1 LGGKEVKKYIFIL
14 CLLLTF
20 NLIVRIAILNNQ
32 YISGY
37 LAGWKHCKEI
47 SDNKYKR
54 LKGNYDLLRSNY
66 EDSLRR
72 ICKLTD
78 NKEFINIDRGDLK

>member
-1 LGGKEVKKYIFIL
+1 MKKYIFIL
-14 CLLLTF
+14 CVLLTF

-37 LAGWKHCKEI
+37 LAGWRHCEEI
-47 SDNKYKR
+47 SDKKYKR

-66 EDSLRR
+66 EDLLRR
-72 ICKLTD
+72 ICKLTA
-78 NKEFINIDRGDLK
+78 NKEFIDIDTGGLK